1 MTDTTTYQAGD
12 ETGWVRGPNESEED
26 FNARVAASPTV
37 GDPAKGEER
46 GTFTF
51 GGRKRKDGDPFPKI
65 ERACIFGNLPIESQ
79 AFLIRYGIRQYL
91 SDGAASA
98 KTKEDFEAGIDA
110 RLQNL
115 VDADFTRNAG
125 DGPTATDDPEVLAN
139 AIAREEVGA
148 AIKAAKATVTKEQR
162 AAAVAT
168 YRAAH
173 AERLFAEATKRI
185 ADRKANG
192 GGVDLAALGITL

>member
-1 MTDTTTYQAGD
+1 MTDQTQTEAPAAEVTEGNRAAA
-12 ETGWVRGPNESEED
+12 ED
-26 FNARVAASPTV
+26 
-37 GDPAKGEER
+37 K

-51 GGRKRKDGDPFPKI
+51 GGRKRKEGDPFPKI
-65 ERACIFGNLPIESQ
+65 ERAVIFGNLPIESQ

-98 KTKEDFEAGIDA
+98 KTAEGFAEGIDA

-125 DGPTATDDPEVLAN
+125 DGPSATDDPEVLAN
-139 AIAREEVGA
+139 ALAREEVGA

-162 AAAVAT
+162 ASAVTA

-173 AERLFAEATKRI
+173 AERLVAEATRRI
-185 ADRKANG
+185 AARKNEAS
-192 GGVDLAALGITL
+192 GVDLAALGIVIPTA